1 MQKEVIKKECIE
13 AIDKIFNE
21 YNDDMV
27 FNRIKQ
33 YISNQMPVV
42 IKNYSN
48 QQMEKNNLLTEHDY
62 FVEYFLNNNQYFY
75 VSNTSKFFYYD
86 GNSYKL
92 YTEDDILHNVLL
104 SLIHI

>member
-48 QQMEKNNLLTEHDY
+48 QQMEKTTTAERSTYVQNGKMISIL
-62 FVEYFLNNNQYFY
+62 FFLEAISSWRKKNFIDF
-75 VSNTSKFFYYD
+75 T
-86 GNSYKL
+86 
-92 YTEDDILHNVLL
+92 
-104 SLIHI
+104 